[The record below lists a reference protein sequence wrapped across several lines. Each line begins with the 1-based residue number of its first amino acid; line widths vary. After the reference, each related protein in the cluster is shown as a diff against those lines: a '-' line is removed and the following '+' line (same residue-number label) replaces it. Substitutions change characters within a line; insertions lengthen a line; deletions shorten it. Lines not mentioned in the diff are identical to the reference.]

1 MISNLQLKNLLGAET
16 KNCTED
22 ELNSIRELLTALASI
37 EYETYC
43 QNRDKI
49 NAATSDNRLDIS
61 PRTLTKLVA

>member
-1 MISNLQLKNLLGAET
+1 MISNLQLKNLQGAEI